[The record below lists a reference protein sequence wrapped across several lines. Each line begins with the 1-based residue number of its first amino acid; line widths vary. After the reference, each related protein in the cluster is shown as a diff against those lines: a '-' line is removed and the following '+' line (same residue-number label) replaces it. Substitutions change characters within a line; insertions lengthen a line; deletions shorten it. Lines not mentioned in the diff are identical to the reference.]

1 MTNILNKIKAY
12 KIKEVKD
19 RKLKLPMPIME
30 EKAKCA
36 SEVRGFQNAL
46 MLASSKGFGLIA
58 EIKKASPSKGIIRN
72 KFEPENLAISYEK
85 GGAACLSILTDAPS
99 FQGHENYLIKARKKV
114 NLPVL
119 RKDFMLDPYQIVEA
133 RSINSDCILII
144 MAFVSDALAK
154 ELEDVA
160 FEYKMDVLI
169 EVHNEDELE
178 RALKLRSTLIGINNR
193 NLKTFEVSLS
203 TTKNLA
209 KLVPLDYTLVSESG
223 IFSNTDLLHLS
234 KFGARSFLIG
244 ESLMRE
250 KNVQKATAELL
261 GRT

>member
-12 KIKEVKD
+12 KIREVKD

-223 IFSNTDLLHLS
+223 IFSNADLLHLS

-250 KNVQKATAELL
+250 ENVEKATAELL

>member
-1 MTNILNKIKAY
+1 
-12 KIKEVKD
+12 
-19 RKLKLPMPIME
+19 
-30 EKAKCA
+30 
-36 SEVRGFQNAL
+36 

-72 KFEPENLAISYEK
+72 KFEPEKLAISYEK

-99 FQGHENYLIKARKKV
+99 FHGHENYLIAARKKV

-169 EVHNEDELE
+169 EVHNKDELE

-223 IFSNTDLLHLS
+223 IFSNADLLQLS

-250 KNVQKATAELL
+250 KNVEKATAGLL

>member
-119 RKDFMLDPYQIVEA
+119 RKDFMLDPYQIIEA

-223 IFSNTDLLHLS
+223 IFSNADLLHLS

-250 KNVQKATAELL
+250 ENVEKATAELL

>member
-12 KIKEVKD
+12 KIKEVHD

-72 KFEPENLAISYEK
+72 QFEPENLAISYEK

-203 TTKNLA
+203 TTKKLA

-223 IFSNTDLLHLS
+223 IFLNSDLLHLS

-250 KNVQKATAELL
+250 ENVEKATAELL